1 MRVNLSGN
9 EAYGWIF
16 VVNNVIAHKSYYT
29 VRKSWVDR
37 NENVR
42 EPPAKGSEHERET
55 MSIYIEL

>member
-1 MRVNLSGN
+1 MDLL
-9 EAYGWIF
+9 
-16 VVNNVIAHKSYYT
+16 VNNVIAHKSYYT

-37 NENVR
+37 NENAR